1 MLLAVRPEFLRTK
14 QLPLK
19 RVVVRT
25 RETSLSCLKDPELT
39 AVRSMHVYEVWPRKD
54 KLGVDLLSDALPFGR
69 LWYGGP
75 NAVAKAIGYAKHRR
89 RSHDAV
95 KRVYDEGRRRKCRRK
110 RLPSSMPNESK
121 TPEEYVSDAL
131 DLMVKAKWIKQYGP
145 SAKGFEVDWTDRGKL
160 AMEALGYVIEDL
172 GPENFNQQLWWAVG
186 TLANMEFTSQ
196 S

>member
-1 MLLAVRPEFLRTK
+1 MIRAYDEAAVE
-14 QLPLK
+14 
-19 RVVVRT
+19 
-25 RETSLSCLKDPELT
+25 
-39 AVRSMHVYEVWPRKD
+39 
-54 KLGVDLLSDALPFGR
+54 
-69 LWYGGP
+69 
-75 NAVAKAIGYAKHRR
+75 NAVE
-89 RSHDAV
+89 S
-95 KRVYDEGRRRKCRRK
+95 VYPRQ
-110 RLPSSMPNESK
+110 MPNESK
-121 TPEEYVSDAL
+121 TPEEYLSDAL